1 MKGKGKIVT
10 KKWIETCFNE
20 QKRVSWRRHALDS
33 AEKDEPESE
42 DEIHNILSKPKES
55 SSSKSPAKRRASE
68 SDDEDMVVVDK
79 RVKNGDDKK
88 LDPPK
93 PKEIEEVPKTKDVAP
108 MDTSTQNIMEV
119 STDDEVGRSNISEC
133 DVTQVENQVF
143 KDKVFY
149 LNEDLSATDVIK
161 LKTQIISMAGK
172 ITNRASKA
180 GFIITAAGKK
190 LPEEVSGEVLTPLW
204 VTECHELEGIIPTT
218 RYKLKS
224 S

>member
-10 KKWIETCFNE
+10 KKWIEACFSD
-20 QKRVSWRRHALDS
+20 QKRISWRRYALDS
-33 AEKDEPESE
+33 ADKDQPESE
-42 DEIHNILSKPKES
+42 DEIHNILSKPKEQS
-55 SSSKSPAKRRASE
+55 TSKSPAKRKASE

-79 RVKNGDDKK
+79 RVKNGDEKK

-93 PKEIEEVPKTKDVAP
+93 PMEVEEAPAP
-108 MDTSTQNIMEV
+108 MDTSTQNIMEM
-119 STDDEVGRSNISEC
+119 STDDEQGRSNISEC

-149 LNEDLSATDVIK
+149 LAGDLSATDVIK
-161 LKTQIISMAGK
+161 LKTQIVSMAGK
-172 ITNRASKA
+172 ITDRASKA
-180 GFIITAAGKK
+180 GFVITAAGKK
-190 LPEEVSGEVLTPLW
+190 LPEDISGEVLTPLW
-204 VTECHELEGIIPTT
+204 VTECHELEGLIPTT